1 VADDMSP
8 GEVRR
13 TLERIEQAQRDS
25 NRATDDRISEL
36 ARKAVPAELWAAE
49 QKNITERIEHGERD
63 HAEALTRIENR
74 SLERFTT
81 VQNELAAIRGD
92 LRDHEQLHKESTA
105 WSRNRVLTA
114 IGITV
119 GAFATLAGAWI
130 AAVIAAKGVH

>member
-1 VADDMSP
+1 MPDDMTP

-13 TLERIEQAQRDS
+13 TLERIEQTQKDS
-25 NRATDDRISEL
+25 NRAHDDRISEL

-49 QKNITERIEHGERD
+49 QKNITERIEHGEHD
-63 HAEALTRIENR
+63 HAEALTRLEDR

-92 LRDHEQLHKESTA
+92 LRDHEQLHKDSTA
-105 WSRNRVLTA
+105 WSRNRVLTT
-114 IGITV
+114 IGIAVT
-119 GAFATLAGAWI
+119 AIATLAGAWI